1 MYQINSLINLP
12 FSFELNMGQKA
23 NHIRF
28 LTRGREYTAF
38 FTPNEVIFTLQ
49 EGKKENSIS
58 PKVRK
63 PLEEQSNKY
72 NLLKMKMEGSNS
84 DIEIIG
90 EELLEGRFNYL
101 IDKDTE
107 KWITNV
113 PTYRRI
119 KYKEIYPGIDLI
131 YYGNEHQLEHD
142 FIVQPN
148 IDPKVINLSFEG
160 AENIEV
166 DKDGHLIVETKTGRL
181 KLLKPIVYQ
190 DINGKQQ
197 EIKSSYEIRRNRN
210 VGFILGKYN
219 NSIPLRIDPVLS
231 YSTFLGGSNG
241 EIGYGIT
248 TDKNGNAYITGTTA
262 SNNFPTT
269 EGSYNGSFS
278 GVFDVFITKL
288 NPSGTALV
296 YSTFLGGN
304 DDDIGYSITIDNEDN
319 VYITGTTASNNF
331 PTTEGAYDG
340 SFNGNY
346 DVFITKLNSTGTDLV
361 YSTFLGGTGTDSG
374 NAIAIDVE
382 GNAYI
387 AGQTNNN
394 TFPTTEG
401 AYDRTLNGGYDA
413 FVAKLNSSGTSL
425 VYSTFLGG
433 TNIDIGSGIALD
445 MIGNAYI
452 TGQTF
457 SNNFPTTEGA
467 YDTTYNSIGYYDA
480 FVTKL
485 NPSGT
490 QLVYSTY
497 LGGRDT
503 DSGKGIAID
512 SEGNAYITG
521 YTRSNNF
528 PTTPG
533 AYDTTLNSVGYYDVF
548 ITKLNPNGS
557 GIVYSTFL
565 GGSNEDRGY
574 GIVLDRFGNTYITG
588 QTLSSNFPTTPGAYS
603 TTLSSVGYYDAFVT
617 KLNPSGTA
625 LVYSTFLGGSY
636 NDYGNGIA
644 IDSSGN
650 VYVTGQTNSSN
661 FPTSEGAYNRIY
673 NGTSTSYSDVFVT
686 KFALNVLVPNY
697 NITTLVNTPVSGIV
711 VGIDP
716 NGNKLTYSMF
726 SDASHGKLIVNADGT
741 WTYTPEKNYSGTDN
755 FSVLVDNGHGSSAIS
770 NIIITINKIPT
781 IPYCILKGTFLVT
794 IIDN

>member
-1 MYQINSLINLP
+1 MDGDDIYQINSLINLP

-248 TDKNGNAYITGTTA
+248 TDKNRNAYITGTTA

-269 EGSYNGSFS
+269 EGSYNDSFS

-296 YSTFLGGN
+296 YSTFLGG
-304 DDDIGYSITIDNEDN
+304 
-319 VYITGTTASNNF
+319 
-331 PTTEGAYDG
+331 
-340 SFNGNY
+340 
-346 DVFITKLNSTGTDLV
+346 
-361 YSTFLGGTGTDSG
+361 
-374 NAIAIDVE
+374 
-382 GNAYI
+382 
-387 AGQTNNN
+387 
-394 TFPTTEG
+394 
-401 AYDRTLNGGYDA
+401 
-413 FVAKLNSSGTSL
+413 
-425 VYSTFLGG
+425 
-433 TNIDIGSGIALD
+433 
-445 MIGNAYI
+445 
-452 TGQTF
+452 
-457 SNNFPTTEGA
+457 
-467 YDTTYNSIGYYDA
+467 
-480 FVTKL
+480 
-485 NPSGT
+485 
-490 QLVYSTY
+490 
-497 LGGRDT
+497 
-503 DSGKGIAID
+503 
-512 SEGNAYITG
+512 
-521 YTRSNNF
+521 
-528 PTTPG
+528 
-533 AYDTTLNSVGYYDVF
+533 
-548 ITKLNPNGS
+548 
-557 GIVYSTFL
+557 
-565 GGSNEDRGY
+565 
-574 GIVLDRFGNTYITG
+574 
-588 QTLSSNFPTTPGAYS
+588 
-603 TTLSSVGYYDAFVT
+603 
-617 KLNPSGTA
+617 
-625 LVYSTFLGGSY
+625 SY
-636 NDYGNGIA
+636 NDYGNGIT

-686 KFALNVLVPNY
+686 KFALNVLY
-697 NITTLVNTPVSGIV
+697 L
-711 VGIDP
+711 
-716 NGNKLTYSMF
+716 
-726 SDASHGKLIVNADGT
+726 
-741 WTYTPEKNYSGTDN
+741 
-755 FSVLVDNGHGSSAIS
+755 
-770 NIIITINKIPT
+770 IIT
-781 IPYCILKGTFLVT
+781 LLL
-794 IIDN
+794 

>member
-269 EGSYNGSFS
+269 EGSYNDSFS

-296 YSTFLGGN
+296 YSTFLGG
-304 DDDIGYSITIDNEDN
+304 
-319 VYITGTTASNNF
+319 
-331 PTTEGAYDG
+331 
-340 SFNGNY
+340 
-346 DVFITKLNSTGTDLV
+346 
-361 YSTFLGGTGTDSG
+361 
-374 NAIAIDVE
+374 
-382 GNAYI
+382 
-387 AGQTNNN
+387 
-394 TFPTTEG
+394 
-401 AYDRTLNGGYDA
+401 
-413 FVAKLNSSGTSL
+413 
-425 VYSTFLGG
+425 
-433 TNIDIGSGIALD
+433 
-445 MIGNAYI
+445 
-452 TGQTF
+452 
-457 SNNFPTTEGA
+457 
-467 YDTTYNSIGYYDA
+467 
-480 FVTKL
+480 
-485 NPSGT
+485 
-490 QLVYSTY
+490 
-497 LGGRDT
+497 
-503 DSGKGIAID
+503 
-512 SEGNAYITG
+512 
-521 YTRSNNF
+521 
-528 PTTPG
+528 
-533 AYDTTLNSVGYYDVF
+533 
-548 ITKLNPNGS
+548 
-557 GIVYSTFL
+557 
-565 GGSNEDRGY
+565 
-574 GIVLDRFGNTYITG
+574 
-588 QTLSSNFPTTPGAYS
+588 
-603 TTLSSVGYYDAFVT
+603 
-617 KLNPSGTA
+617 
-625 LVYSTFLGGSY
+625 SY
-636 NDYGNGIA
+636 NDYGNGIT

-686 KFALNVLVPNY
+686 KFALNVLY
-697 NITTLVNTPVSGIV
+697 L
-711 VGIDP
+711 
-716 NGNKLTYSMF
+716 
-726 SDASHGKLIVNADGT
+726 
-741 WTYTPEKNYSGTDN
+741 
-755 FSVLVDNGHGSSAIS
+755 
-770 NIIITINKIPT
+770 IIT
-781 IPYCILKGTFLVT
+781 LLL
-794 IIDN
+794 